1 MPVAPTGKSKSP
13 CIGERRAKPIK
24 ISMYRRALSEAYKG
38 LNPAGRYDIMI
49 DGKESAVLEQSRF
62 SHKAI
67 KEIFQRQAHGLV
79 FPAEKD
85 ICHVCF

>member
-13 CIGERRAKPIK
+13 CIGER
-24 ISMYRRALSEAYKG
+24 YRRALSEAYKG
-38 LNPAGRYDIMI
+38 LNPAGRYDTMI